1 MGYRTG
7 VPNVQEPVRDAAD
20 LSQTRRDHSRPR
32 LVQLPSPR
40 AEKGAGGPHRQY
52 GQASRRRRSRSQRFL
67 ARYSRRPRLADRDRG
82 RTGRQAFSPALGAAP
97 RRQSRPARRRR
108 RPAAHRAPARRRL
121 IPLHQPKCSA
131 KALFQRRFAHPINA
145 LAIRGV
151 EDQSG
156 GKSMT
161 EAKSLTPKKELAQ
174 RSPTDDEAT
183 YVLNDDVRSGTG
195 LSEGDGRTDEYN
207 LDLGK
212 NGGFIAVI
220 ESSVFLREC
229 IRRSLQ
235 SAFPLPVITYSSVS
249 ELQRQPRPVGP
260 TLVALSLLEVGKEA
274 SFCTLKTLPE
284 SFPGIP
290 VIVLAYKNDPELV
303 ARFSQIDGYRC
314 LSLMRASGV
323 VKCQLALA

>member
-1 MGYRTG
+1 
-7 VPNVQEPVRDAAD
+7 
-20 LSQTRRDHSRPR
+20 
-32 LVQLPSPR
+32 
-40 AEKGAGGPHRQY
+40 
-52 GQASRRRRSRSQRFL
+52 
-67 ARYSRRPRLADRDRG
+67 
-82 RTGRQAFSPALGAAP
+82 
-97 RRQSRPARRRR
+97 
-108 RPAAHRAPARRRL
+108 
-121 IPLHQPKCSA
+121 
-131 KALFQRRFAHPINA
+131 
-145 LAIRGV
+145 
-151 EDQSG
+151 
-156 GKSMT
+156 MT

-290 VIVLAYKNDPELV
+290 VIVLAYKNDPELALTAIRYGAKGYIPFTMEFAV
-303 ARFSQIDGYRC
+303 AVEAVRFVLAGGTYVPMDC
-314 LSLMRASGV
+314 LDYSGV
-323 VKCQLALA
+323 AAAPPSASVAAVTNRELAVVRAIQQGKSNKVIAYDMNMSESTVKVHVRNIMKKLKAKNRTDVAMRLSARLNSSGTQGGMVGQSFLTQPGDI